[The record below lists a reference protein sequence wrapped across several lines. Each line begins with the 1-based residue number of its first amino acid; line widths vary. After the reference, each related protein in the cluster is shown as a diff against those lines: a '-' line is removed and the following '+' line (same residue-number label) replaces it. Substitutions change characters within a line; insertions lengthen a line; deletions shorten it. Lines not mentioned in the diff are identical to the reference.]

1 MKASDEMGTKPI
13 GQLLLQQAIPASIG
27 ILVLSIYLIV
37 DTIFVGRYV
46 GQLGIAAISVVVPIT
61 FLISAVGM
69 AIGVGGASIISRA
82 LGAEDNTLAQQAFGN
97 QILMMLG
104 LTSVFV
110 LCGFIFET
118 PLLKL
123 FGANGDI
130 LPFAKD
136 YFQIILPATPLLGWA
151 MMSNNVLRALGKP
164 KAAMMALLVPA
175 IVNLILDPI
184 FIAFLGW
191 GMKGAAWATVFGYA
205 GSAGFML
212 YYFLFKP
219 LELSISTKYLKFIP
233 NIVKEISALGGI
245 TLTRQGMVSV
255 ITIVLNQ
262 NLFIYGG
269 ETAVAVYGIINR
281 LMLFVFFPV
290 FGITQ
295 GFLPIAGYNFGAQL
309 ADRVRLVIKTALLYG
324 TGIASIIYVLLLFF
338 APQIAAVFTIEQDLL
353 EQTPFALRCVFF
365 AAPVLTLQLIGSAY
379 FQAIGKALPA
389 LLLTLTRQGF
399 ILIPLLF
406 ILPLYFGIN
415 GIWFA
420 FPLSDLSSAMVTGW
434 YLNKGLKSSLQFD
447 LAEPLVRV

>member
-1 MKASDEMGTKPI
+1 MQASGEMGTKPI
-13 GQLLLQQAIPASIG
+13 GQLLLQQALPASVG
-27 ILVLSIYLIV
+27 ILVLSVYLIV

-46 GQLGIAAISVVVPIT
+46 GQLGIAAISVVVPIA
-61 FLISAVGM
+61 FLVSAVGM

-82 LGAEDNTLAQQAFGN
+82 LGAGNQSLAQQAFGN
-97 QILMMLG
+97 QILLMLSITA
-104 LTSVFV
+104 LFVFI
-110 LCGFIFET
+110 GFVFEDA
-118 PLLKL
+118 LLKL

-130 LPFAKD
+130 LPFAQD
-136 YFQIILPATPLLGWA
+136 YFRILLPATPLLGWA
-151 MMSNNVLRALGKP
+151 LMSNNVLRAIGKP

-175 IVNLILDPI
+175 VVNLILDPI
-184 FIAFLGW
+184 FIALLGW
-191 GMKGAAWATVFGYA
+191 GMKGAAWATVFGYI

-219 LELSISTKYLKFIP
+219 TEVNIKLQYLRFKAA
-233 NIVKEISALGGI
+233 IVKEISALGGI
-245 TLTRQGMVSV
+245 TLARQGMVA
-255 ITIVLNQ
+255 IFTIVLNQ
-262 NLFIYGG
+262 NLFTYGG

-281 LMLFVFFPV
+281 IMLFVFFPV

-309 ADRVRLVIKTALLYG
+309 ASRVRLVIKTALLYG
-324 TGIASIIYVLLLFF
+324 TGIASIIYVSLLYF
-338 APQIAAVFTIEQDLL
+338 APQIAGIFTIEPDLI

-406 ILPLYFGIN
+406 ILPLYFGLN

-420 FPLSDLSSAMVTGW
+420 FPLSDLSSALITAW
-434 YLNKGLKSSLQFD
+434 YLNKGVKSSLKF
-447 LAEPLVRV
+447 EES